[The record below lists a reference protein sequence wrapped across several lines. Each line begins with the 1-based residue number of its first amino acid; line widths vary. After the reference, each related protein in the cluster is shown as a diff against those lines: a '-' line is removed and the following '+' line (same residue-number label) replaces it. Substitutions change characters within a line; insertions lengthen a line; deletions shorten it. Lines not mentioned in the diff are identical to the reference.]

1 MIKITSSA
9 LCQIRNILKRYSYNY
24 IKFSVN
30 GGGCNGFNY
39 DLNPTNEEP
48 NKNDEIIKI
57 NDVNVVLC
65 EYSVFHIIGTEIDW
79 KEDIMG
85 SSFVFNNPN
94 ANSKC
99 GCGNSFG
106 I

>member
-1 MIKITSSA
+1 MITATTAAIKR
-9 LCQIRNILKRYSYNY
+9 LKNILKLSNQNY
-24 IKFSVN
+24 IRFSVK

-39 DLNPTNEEP
+39 NLEPTNNSPSKKDEIVKIDDLN
-48 NKNDEIIKI
+48 IQI
-57 NDVNVVLC
+57 C

-79 KEDIMG
+79 QEDIMG
-85 SSFVFNNPN
+85 STFVFKNPN

>member
-1 MIKITSSA
+1 MFE
-9 LCQIRNILKRYSYNY
+9 LV
-24 IKFSVN
+24 KFSVN
-30 GGGCNGFNY
+30 GGGCNGINY
-39 DLNPTNEEP
+39 DLKPTNEEP

>member
-39 DLNPTNEEP
+39 DLKPTNEEP

-79 KEDIMG
+79 KDYQEG
-85 SSFVFNNPN
+85 VKSLQQNLQNNEKHYKL
-94 ANSKC
+94 SVR
-99 GCGNSFG
+99 F
-106 I
+106 